1 VHRFFGS
8 RALAIVGVSLIA
20 VVGGALLA
28 WWQWTRYE
36 SASGTLQNLG
46 YVLQWPLFGVFPA
59 FMFWRIGRAAA
70 RERALDAAEVE
81 AEDGLGIA
89 IGTSPGDTVGIATG
103 AGRGTGEGRS
113 AGSGSPIVTNRA
125 DATNRADRINQ
136 ADRKPAPA
144 GRRAERAA
152 VDPRLTYVQNRTSN
166 YVAEEDQELLAYNHY
181 LAQLADREQH
191 HAG

>member
-1 VHRFFGS
+1 VHRFFSS
-8 RALAIVGVSLIA
+8 RALAIAGVSLVA

-59 FMFWRIGRAAA
+59 FMFWRIGRSAL
-70 RERALDAAEVE
+70 RERELDNAPPPA
-81 AEDGLGIA
+81 
-89 IGTSPGDTVGIATG
+89 P
-103 AGRGTGEGRS
+103 
-113 AGSGSPIVTNRA
+113 GSPPTVVDTKVTY
-125 DATNRADRINQ
+125 T
-136 ADRKPAPA
+136 
-144 GRRAERAA
+144 
-152 VDPRLTYVQNRTSN
+152 QNRTTT
-166 YVAEEDQELLAYNHY
+166 YRAEEDQELLAYNHY